1 MLDSYKGSRIY
12 LIAAMVVVLVACSS
26 SLRVGQDCEIIA
38 HRGGSSLAPENS
50 IAAIEKSIDL
60 GVDAVEV
67 DVRMSADGHV
77 VVMHDKRVDRTSNG
91 RGLVKRLSLDE
102 LKSLRLL
109 TPAKEISDEKI
120 PTLDEVLACVAGR
133 CKVLIEIKED
143 DCRGIEQAV
152 ADVVARCNAEDWV
165 AVQAFSDDVLERFV
179 EIGVSF
185 PLEKLFV
192 FKLPF
197 LPYIYDK
204 GFSRFS
210 FKKYS
215 YIASFNVKKEF
226 ARKGLVKKIQ
236 SAGKKVK
243 VWTLKEGESAAPGG
257 VNGVITDYPQL
268 FKP

>member
-1 MLDSYKGSRIY
+1 MLDSYKGFRLS
-12 LIAAMVVVLVACSS
+12 LIAALVFVLAACSS

-67 DVRMSADGHV
+67 DVRMSADGYV
-77 VVMHDKRVDRTSNG
+77 IVMHDKRVDRTSNG
-91 RGLVKRLSLDE
+91 HGLVKRLSLDE

-133 CKVLIEIKED
+133 CKVLIEIKEN

-165 AVQAFSDDVLERFV
+165 AVQAFSDDVLERLA

-192 FKLPF
+192 FKFPF

-215 YIASFNVKKEF
+215 YIASFNVKKEL

-236 SAGKKVK
+236 GAGKKVK

-257 VNGVITDYPQL
+257 INGVITDYPQL